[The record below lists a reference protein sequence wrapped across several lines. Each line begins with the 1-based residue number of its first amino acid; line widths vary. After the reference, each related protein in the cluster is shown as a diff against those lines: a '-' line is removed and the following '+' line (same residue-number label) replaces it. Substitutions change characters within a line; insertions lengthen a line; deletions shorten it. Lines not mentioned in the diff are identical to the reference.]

1 MKEKNYKNI
10 NDYTKLSIIS
20 KKTAD
25 ANNRLDLLIKN
36 IKSADQVT
44 LEKIIEYIEQCLKL
58 SMINLI

>member
-1 MKEKNYKNI
+1 M
-10 NDYTKLSIIS
+10 KLSIIS

-36 IKSADQVT
+36 IKSADQTT

-58 SMINLI
+58 